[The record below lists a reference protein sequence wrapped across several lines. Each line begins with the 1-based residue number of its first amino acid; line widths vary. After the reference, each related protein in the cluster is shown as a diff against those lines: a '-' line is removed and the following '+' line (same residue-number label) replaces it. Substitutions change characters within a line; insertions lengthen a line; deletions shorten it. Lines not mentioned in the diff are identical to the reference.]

1 MRGEKQQRRV
11 TAHRE
16 KPRLFAFRAAK
27 GGCGAPGQRRAGWEG
42 ALGQHRVPPPRPPAP
57 PAPPAPPGR
66 PAAAPSS
73 ATPPVPPPPDRHPP
87 GSRVRPRSRRGGGG
101 AGRGRREE
109 GRPRAAMAWPC
120 ISRVCC
126 LARFW
131 SQLDR
136 SDLAVPLTIRNYSD
150 IEEQEDA
157 PAPPP
162 PPPRP
167 PAAAPRPR
175 PGPAH
180 GSPPEP
186 FAAETQYRRDFRAWP
201 LPRRAA
207 RPWVSA
213 GSGGHRATAPPPA
226 PTRAARALPGIGR
239 PERRPRADGGPTTS
253 YRYRHRAGGG
263 GGAERGHCG
272 RAPRRGS
279 GRGDAVGAARARGG
293 LSAAVGPGPRGR
305 SPAALSEGCG
315 EKPPRTARRLCASVG
330 SAGSPLRG
338 RGGMLR
344 EGKAVVGRAGTA
356 VKPCAVR
363 RRSGSG
369 CIGASV
375 RLRCASP
382 AVCALRSLSCAA
394 GS

>member
-1 MRGEKQQRRV
+1 
-11 TAHRE
+11 
-16 KPRLFAFRAAK
+16 
-27 GGCGAPGQRRAGWEG
+27 
-42 ALGQHRVPPPRPPAP
+42 
-57 PAPPAPPGR
+57 
-66 PAAAPSS
+66 
-73 ATPPVPPPPDRHPP
+73 
-87 GSRVRPRSRRGGGG
+87 
-101 AGRGRREE
+101 
-109 GRPRAAMAWPC
+109 MAWPC

-162 PPPRP
+162 PPRP

-186 FAAETQYRRDFRAWP
+186 FAAETQYRQDFRAWP

-253 YRYRHRAGGG
+253 YRYRHRAGT
-263 GGAERGHCG
+263 ADGH
-272 RAPRRGS
+272 RA
-279 GRGDAVGAARARGG
+279 
-293 LSAAVGPGPRGR
+293 
-305 SPAALSEGCG
+305 
-315 EKPPRTARRLCASVG
+315 
-330 SAGSPLRG
+330 
-338 RGGMLR
+338 
-344 EGKAVVGRAGTA
+344 GKAAPQSCVDSCTLHYTNTA
-356 VKPCAVR
+356 LLSSQQIPEVKTRFSPNPSAVFQAPSR
-363 RRSGSG
+363 
-369 CIGASV
+369 ILNV
-375 RLRCASP
+375 
-382 AVCALRSLSCAA
+382 
-394 GS
+394 

>member
-1 MRGEKQQRRV
+1 
-11 TAHRE
+11 
-16 KPRLFAFRAAK
+16 
-27 GGCGAPGQRRAGWEG
+27 
-42 ALGQHRVPPPRPPAP
+42 
-57 PAPPAPPGR
+57 
-66 PAAAPSS
+66 
-73 ATPPVPPPPDRHPP
+73 
-87 GSRVRPRSRRGGGG
+87 
-101 AGRGRREE
+101 
-109 GRPRAAMAWPC
+109 MAWPC

-157 PAPPP
+157 PAPPPPPP

-213 GSGGHRATAPPPA
+213 GSGGHRPPAPPPA

-253 YRYRHRAGGG
+253 YRQEYRPWT
-263 GGAERGHCG
+263 GAKPSKPIKTKQGFIIPDDHFVQETSYKADYKIPEVKTRFSPNPSAVFQ
-272 RAPRRGS
+272 APSRILN
-279 GRGDAVGAARARGG
+279 V
-293 LSAAVGPGPRGR
+293 
-305 SPAALSEGCG
+305 
-315 EKPPRTARRLCASVG
+315 
-330 SAGSPLRG
+330 
-338 RGGMLR
+338 
-344 EGKAVVGRAGTA
+344 
-356 VKPCAVR
+356 
-363 RRSGSG
+363 
-369 CIGASV
+369 
-375 RLRCASP
+375 
-382 AVCALRSLSCAA
+382 
-394 GS
+394 